1 MNIKSL
7 IQNQRIKSITK
18 THNNMNAVQK
28 MEHWADAHHPQ
39 WIDFLRVVL
48 GLFIFY
54 KGVLFISNTD
64 ALLETMKNAD
74 LQFVNLGLAHFVA
87 FAHLVGGIL
96 IAMGLVT
103 RFAIAFQIP
112 ILLGAVLFVNIN
124 QGFLSVSNNLEFET
138 SILVLVL
145 LIVFLIFG
153 SGKFSVDHWMKK
165 HPNG

>member
-1 MNIKSL
+1 
-7 IQNQRIKSITK
+7 
-18 THNNMNAVQK
+18 MNAVTK
-28 MEHWADAHHPQ
+28 IEHWADAHHPR
-39 WIDFLRVVL
+39 WIDFLRVIL

-87 FAHLVGGIL
+87 FAHLVGGLL

-103 RFAIAFQIP
+103 RLAIAFQIP

-138 SILVLVL
+138 SLVVLIL

-153 SGKFSVDHWMKK
+153 SGKFSVDNWMKR
-165 HPNG
+165 HPHE